1 MPNLIDRDYILSA
14 LGVFNDTA
22 NDDWD
27 YLAGIDT
34 AREIVHNAP
43 TIDAVPVVRGHWMP
57 YYRDILQCSSCKMTT
72 SVPYM
77 GGHYKYDY
85 CPHCGTKMDE
95 VSE

>member
-1 MPNLIDRDYILSA
+1 MRLIDADLLKRVICQDQCEKPDGCDRSCETMGYI
-14 LGVFNDTA
+14 ND
-22 NDDWD
+22 
-27 YLAGIDT
+27 
-34 AREIVHNAP
+34 AP

-77 GGHYKYDY
+77 SGHYKYDY
-85 CPHCGTKMDE
+85 CPHCGAKMDE